1 MKKLVTI
8 ACALVALFAFTS
20 CEDDEP
26 DFRDDLI
33 GTYTGTMEY
42 DEYDNGVEGDGK
54 YTCSAVLSKGSADGI
69 INVTIK
75 DYFGVEHL
83 FFLENYEET
92 GNGFAYRM
100 RTTND
105 GGTLYKGGE
114 GYYVSSIQNKK
125 DAAFSTSDNFF
136 GFTFIIMNEEELY
149 VCSYDFKGYKF
160 Q

>member
-42 DEYDNGVEGDGK
+42 DNGVDGDGK

-92 GNGFAYRM
+92 GNGFACRM